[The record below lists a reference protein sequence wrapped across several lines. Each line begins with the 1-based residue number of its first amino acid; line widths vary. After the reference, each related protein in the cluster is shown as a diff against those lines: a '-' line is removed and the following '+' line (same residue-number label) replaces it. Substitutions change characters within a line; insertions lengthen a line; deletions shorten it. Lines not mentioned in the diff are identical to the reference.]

1 MSFSLGTIRSSRRRQ
16 SDSTKYKNT
25 KDLVL
30 ENIARQ
36 FKKKKSCK
44 TKDHAEN
51 DLYENAAECRDH
63 KHYVTRINKY
73 FSFFGISAPYL
84 F

>member
-25 KDLVL
+25 KNLVL

-36 FKKKKSCK
+36 FKKKKK
-44 TKDHAEN
+44 HVKLKIMHRKMQLNAEITSTT
-51 DLYENAAECRDH
+51 LLE
-63 KHYVTRINKY
+63 
-73 FSFFGISAPYL
+73 
-84 F
+84 